1 MTVTGLIREAT
12 ISRQDAEALL
22 ATVLEVERA
31 WIYAHGDEQVNP
43 GSIDR
48 FRKMAAARAD
58 GEPLAYL
65 LGYRDFWTL
74 RLRVN
79 RDVLIPRRET

>member
-31 WIYAHGDEQVNP
+31 WIYAHGDEQVSP
-43 GSIDR
+43 
-48 FRKMAAARAD
+48 
-58 GEPLAYL
+58 
-65 LGYRDFWTL
+65 
-74 RLRVN
+74 
-79 RDVLIPRRET
+79 